1 MAITAGVGKGVEPYA
16 DVLFSRIASIGSS
29 GVSMTMK
36 PCVYHPTLGS
46 ALYDTWLRPVIPNA
60 GMRPVEHQLQT
71 PVDRTFDSISNRMTC
86 VSTCREVDCCCS
98 RCRGPS
104 ARYPR
109 LSVGKP

>member
-46 ALYDTWLRPVIPNA
+46 ALYDTRLRAVTPNA
-60 GMRPVEHQLQT
+60 GMRPVEHQPQT
-71 PVDRTFDSISNRMTC
+71 PVDGTFDPFEPDDLRLYMPGGRLLLFQMSRAIRQ
-86 VSTCREVDCCCS
+86 VSPAFRW
-98 RCRGPS
+98 
-104 ARYPR
+104 
-109 LSVGKP
+109 